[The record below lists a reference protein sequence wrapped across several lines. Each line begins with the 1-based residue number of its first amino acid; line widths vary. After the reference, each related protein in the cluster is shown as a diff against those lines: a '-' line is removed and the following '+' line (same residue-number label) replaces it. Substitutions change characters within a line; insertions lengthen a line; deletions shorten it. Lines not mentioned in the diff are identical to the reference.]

1 MAKVQTEQRRQ
12 ARELRDACMLLA
24 ARHGFAAQRDG
35 AHLTEVVLDPFRI
48 WLTPSGGRREVEV
61 WRAGA
66 ATAKVLDLRW
76 SGDGDL
82 TVVSFNRGAWEAS
95 CSRLLTAVPPHPDS
109 SLPCPRRCS
118 PARYVRSGEGARVPR
133 RDHGALR
140 CRDERAPSRAQRLR
154 CRPLGFPA

>member
-1 MAKVQTEQRRQ
+1 MVKVRTEQRRQ

-66 ATAKVLDLRW
+66 ATIKVLDLRW

-82 TVVSFNRGAWEAS
+82 TAVSFHRGAWEHELLALARGGAS
-95 CSRLLTAVPPHPDS
+95 
-109 SLPCPRRCS
+109 
-118 PARYVRSGEGARVPR
+118 
-133 RDHGALR
+133 
-140 CRDERAPSRAQRLR
+140 PS
-154 CRPLGFPA
+154 

>member
-1 MAKVQTEQRRQ
+1 MVKVRTEQRRQ

-66 ATAKVLDLRW
+66 ATAKVLDPA
-76 SGDGDL
+76 
-82 TVVSFNRGAWEAS
+82 VVG
-95 CSRLLTAVPPHPDS
+95 
-109 SLPCPRRCS
+109 RR
-118 PARYVRSGEGARVPR
+118 
-133 RDHGALR
+133 
-140 CRDERAPSRAQRLR
+140 
-154 CRPLGFPA
+154 

>member
-1 MAKVQTEQRRQ
+1 MPKLWADQRRQ

-61 WRAGA
+61 WRTGT
-66 ATAKVLDLRW
+66 ATIKVLDLRW

-82 TVVSFNRGAWEAS
+82 TAVSFHRGAWEHELLALAYGGAS
-95 CSRLLTAVPPHPDS
+95 
-109 SLPCPRRCS
+109 
-118 PARYVRSGEGARVPR
+118 
-133 RDHGALR
+133 
-140 CRDERAPSRAQRLR
+140 PS
-154 CRPLGFPA
+154 